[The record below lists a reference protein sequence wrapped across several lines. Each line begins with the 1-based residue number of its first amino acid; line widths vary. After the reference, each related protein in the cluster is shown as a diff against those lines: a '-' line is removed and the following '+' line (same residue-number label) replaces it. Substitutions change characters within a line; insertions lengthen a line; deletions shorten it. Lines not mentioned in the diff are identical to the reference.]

1 MLFDI
6 MLEFRK
12 PLLDM
17 AAIMILSVS
26 ITVETNQYFADHG
39 IGDARNSRNFEELF
53 FLSCLLRLP
62 CMAGCIKKKE
72 GTTLAVFELECLNF
86 MFGGTEKFLGT

>member
-39 IGDARNSRNFEELF
+39 IGDARNSINFEELF
-53 FLSCLLRLP
+53 FLSCLIRSP
-62 CMAGCIKKKE
+62 CMAGC
-72 GTTLAVFELECLNF
+72 L
-86 MFGGTEKFLGT
+86 